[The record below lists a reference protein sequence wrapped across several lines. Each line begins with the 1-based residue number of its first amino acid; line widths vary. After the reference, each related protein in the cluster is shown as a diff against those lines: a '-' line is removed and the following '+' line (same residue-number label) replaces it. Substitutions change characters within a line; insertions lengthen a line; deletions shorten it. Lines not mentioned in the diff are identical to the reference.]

1 MGKETILVVEDNQM
15 NRKLV
20 ETVLRPGGYRLL
32 IALDGEEAISMAT
45 REQPDLI
52 LMDLKLPKLDGYQAI
67 QRLKSQSETAHIPV
81 IALTAYALPEE
92 RERARAAGC
101 DAYITKPI
109 DTRRFPDQ
117 VRQHLDLRAGEK
129 AA

>member
-32 IALDGEEAISMAT
+32 IALDGEEAISVAT

-67 QRLKSQSETAHIPV
+67 RCLKSQSETAHIPV

-101 DAYITKPI
+101 DGYITKPI
-109 DTRRFPDQ
+109 DIRCFPDQ
-117 VRQHLDLRAGEK
+117 VRQHLDSRAGEK